1 MPLADRDYMRGEH
14 PPSCTCKDCNDKRL
28 AMLNDGQGNRS
39 HHKTRHTATGS
50 YNPKRYS
57 PGNRWAKRTAMSLL
71 KFLLCLLIIGMIWLV
86 LINVYSLTFDGS
98 FYPMG
103 LVIVLAEL
111 GVTIG
116 LILLAKSRR
125 FRWRFPSFKLVL
137 FPLLGII
144 IILAFIGIVP
154 FEGIK
159 SNIVDEVAPPVQ
171 VVTPE
176 VPAVTTIT
184 PVTPPLQSVDSY
196 VGIFNQY
203 RQGNG
208 LEPLV
213 FTDDLNRI
221 AVLRLAEIQKDFSH
235 ASAGGHNRH
244 LGENIAMS
252 TGYLSNAEALKMWEN
267 SPGHN
272 ANMLDSDYKYTGYA
286 LENGYA
292 VQVFASYPTINGE
305 PQLPDGWYWV
315 D

>member
-103 LVIVLAEL
+103 LVIVLAEY
-111 GVTIG
+111 
-116 LILLAKSRR
+116 
-125 FRWRFPSFKLVL
+125 
-137 FPLLGII
+137 
-144 IILAFIGIVP
+144 
-154 FEGIK
+154 
-159 SNIVDEVAPPVQ
+159 
-171 VVTPE
+171 
-176 VPAVTTIT
+176 
-184 PVTPPLQSVDSY
+184 SY

-235 ASAGGHNRH
+235 ASAGGYNRH

-252 TGYLSNAEALKMWEN
+252 TGYLSNKQALKMWEN